1 MSPMTD
7 PDWNVE
13 GFPGY
18 SAWRGAV
25 SQMELAGLLEMNIQS
40 WKSREVEAANCLQ
53 DIVPK
58 RRELCREKAQEIFR
72 HSLLSLQMHMCQE
85 TAKKKPIKNTR
96 RYTTCSSYK

>member
-1 MSPMTD
+1 MTD

-72 HSLLSLQMHMCQE
+72 HSLESSDAYVSGNCQE
-85 TAKKKPIKNTR
+85 KANKK
-96 RYTTCSSYK
+96 Y